1 MMASIM
7 GEHSRTQKNTSA
19 IILSYTIVHDLES
32 ILKNNHSL
40 PGRRRRRAH
49 IARTVG

>member
-19 IILSYTIVHDLES
+19 IILSYTIVHD
-32 ILKNNHSL
+32 
-40 PGRRRRRAH
+40 
-49 IARTVG
+49 RTRSGIYSKEQS

>member
-19 IILSYTIVHDLES
+19 IILSYTIVYD
-32 ILKNNHSL
+32 
-40 PGRRRRRAH
+40 
-49 IARTVG
+49 RTRSGIYSKEQS